1 MTSGEIGLAA
11 LALFTAGIVKG
22 ITGIGYSTTA
32 LPLLALTVGLK
43 TGMPLVLLPS
53 ITGNLLVM
61 RTAGG
66 IGDMTWRFW
75 PLYLALLPGLALGLW
90 TLPRIDDLRAA
101 ALLGGVLATYA
112 AFMLVRGPWMMPD
125 AMARLVKAP
134 VGFLSGLFNGMTGSQ
149 VMPLV
154 PYLLSVPL
162 TPSQFVQASNISFTL
177 SSLVMLVGLAW
188 VGLLG
193 WTELALTAAGVAP
206 ALLGVAIGNAIQ
218 QRLSAETL
226 RRLVLVALLVMGGAL
241 VVKFLG

>member
-1 MTSGEIGLAA
+1 MSSREIVLAA
-11 LALFTAGIVKG
+11 LALFAAGIVKG
-22 ITGIGYSTTA
+22 VTGIGYSTTA

-61 RTAGG
+61 RSAGG
-66 IGDMTWRFW
+66 FGEMAQRFW
-75 PLYLALLPGLALGLW
+75 PLYASLLPGLAVGLSV
-90 TLPRIDDLRAA
+90 LPQIDDLKAA
-101 ALLGGVLATYA
+101 GLLGCVLASYA
-112 AFMLVRGPWMMPD
+112 TFMLVRGPWMMPEGT
-125 AMARLVKAP
+125 ARLVKAP

-162 TPSQFVQASNISFTL
+162 TPSQFVQACNISFTL

-193 WTELALTAAGVAP
+193 WTELALTIAGIAP
-206 ALLGVAIGNAIQ
+206 ALLGVAIGNSIRK
-218 QRLSAETL
+218 RLAAETL
-226 RRLVLVALLVMGGAL
+226 RKLVLVALLAMGLAL
-241 VVKFLG
+241 IVKVVV

>member
-1 MTSGEIGLAA
+1 MTFEAIALAA
-11 LALFTAGIVKG
+11 LALFAAGIVKG

-61 RTAGG
+61 RNAGG
-66 IGDMTWRFW
+66 FGEMARRFW
-75 PLYLALLPGLALGLW
+75 PLYASLLPGLALGLW
-90 TLPRIDDLRAA
+90 ILPQIDDLKAA
-101 ALLGGVLATYA
+101 ALLGCVLASYA
-112 AFMLVRGPWMMPD
+112 AFMLVRGPWMMPE
-125 AMARLVKAP
+125 ALARLVKAP

-162 TPSQFVQASNISFTL
+162 SPSQFVQASNISFTL

-193 WTELALTAAGVAP
+193 WTELGLTIAGIAP
-206 ALLGVAIGNAIQ
+206 ALLGVAIGNVIQ
-218 QRLSAETL
+218 KRLAAGTL
-226 RRLVLVALLVMGGAL
+226 RTLILVALLMMGLAL
-241 VVKFLG
+241 VGKVAL

>member
-1 MTSGEIGLAA
+1 MTSGEIILAA
-11 LALFTAGIVKG
+11 LALLTAGVVKG

-32 LPLLALTVGLK
+32 LPLLALSVGLK

-61 RTAGG
+61 RNAGG
-66 IGDMTWRFW
+66 FGEMAQRFW
-75 PLYLALLPGLALGLW
+75 PLYAALLPGLVLGLW
-90 TLPRIDDLRAA
+90 VLPQIDDLKVAG
-101 ALLGGVLATYA
+101 LLGGVLASYA
-112 AFMLVRGPWMMPD
+112 AFMLVHGPWMMPE
-125 AMARLVKAP
+125 AMVRLLKAP

-162 TPSQFVQASNISFTL
+162 SPSQFVQASNISFTL

-193 WTELALTAAGVAP
+193 WTELALTVSGIAP
-206 ALLGVAIGNAIQ
+206 ALLGVAIGTAISKQ
-218 QRLSAETL
+218 LAAETL
-226 RRLVLVALLVMGGAL
+226 RKLVLVALLAMGLAL
-241 VVKFLG
+241 VVKVAV